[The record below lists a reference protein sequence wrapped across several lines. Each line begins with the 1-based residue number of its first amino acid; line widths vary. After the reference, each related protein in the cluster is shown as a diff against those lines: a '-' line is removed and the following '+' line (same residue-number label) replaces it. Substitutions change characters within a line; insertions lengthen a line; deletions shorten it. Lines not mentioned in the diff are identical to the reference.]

1 MDALDFEKSLIFVAD
16 ESFMI
21 LRHKIIGSRK
31 SMKIIID
38 ERVI

>member
-1 MDALDFEKSLIFVAD
+1 MDSLDFEKSLIFVAD

-21 LRHKIIGSRK
+21 SHHKNIGSRN

-38 ERVI
+38 EGVI